1 MSRSNDRAKRRMSP
15 GYTQDRIKR
24 RQRRK
29 ARKLGLNPD
38 RAAAPP
44 IRLLTRDDL
53 DRWPSPPIEDSG
65 KPRCF
70 ACGTPSENVIWVG
83 DLCLDCAGDLDHD
96 SA

>member
-15 GYTQDRIKR
+15 GYTQERIKR

-29 ARKLGLNPD
+29 ARKLRLNPD

-53 DRWPSPPIEDSG
+53 DRLPSPPVENSDAL
-65 KPRCF
+65 RCF
-70 ACGTPSENVIWVG
+70 VCGTPSENVAWYG
-83 DLCLDCAGDLDHD
+83 DLCIDCATEPD
-96 SA
+96 A